1 MSVLQVRTAYGT
13 AAWVTFDT
21 RNGSAAWNG
30 YFPNVPAR
38 FSRRCVVMSGD
49 LSDVDYATL
58 TEFNKDLTHHWA
70 TMGLPRALM
79 TTQAQHEL
87 MYTLQIVLNAIIG
100 DSDATGNA
108 AWTAMVNKGLHP
120 AGQNVAWNP
129 YTCQA
134 FTVPEQFSP
143 ARLAGKAQDRLQMI
157 KDELFLMQT
166 DPAYMRELIRTKR
179 VAISN
184 ITSDLGRENQ
194 LQHAGTLFMIEHYN
208 RYVIWQTIVSRCDE
222 LAETFN
228 HYGARCGSGMHMPRE
243 VSDQMGALG
252 LLLKYSFH
260 SASENFESIIH
271 STRALQSRFQADQFE
286 GHLYVDE
293 YEGELDQS
301 KPADRLRW
309 RLRTLRNH
317 AGTSLT
323 GGFPS
328 LFEFALREEDSAQI
342 MDKPTR
348 EYISD
353 MMIIDDIRIS
363 LSYCQRGEGLG
374 DGGDDSPAMLW
385 RKHKKA
391 CCVYDDPDCRPP
403 KLVFDG
409 KWQQRISILIQD
421 FMDVPWPNGK
431 KDLKWLAKAE
441 VSRTRLASLW
451 KGIAREYEEAE
462 RNGGQQSACGKHFNS
477 SATTFAT
484 DATHLA
490 ALQDERTLCEQ
501 ESHRKERL
509 AEAAASQLQQ
519 QILQTEWGSTPS
531 EPLHHRE
538 KKSKIAATQPFEHA
552 MDGLNIGND
561 QGVVVEAELIPVK
574 KESLAVFR
582 KMYRADSDCLAGGSV
597 RWQVFV
603 QAMKDADFP
612 ATESSGSAATFT
624 DRSGLSISFHRPHPD
639 PVLDHIMLYGMAK
652 RLTKWFGFN
661 SERFVLREKE
671 IDAEGI

>member
-1 MSVLQVRTAYGT
+1 MSVLQVRTAHSA
-13 AAWVTFDT
+13 AAWTTFDA
-21 RNGSAAWNG
+21 RNGAAAWGGCNP
-30 YFPNVPAR
+30 YASAW
-38 FSRRCVVMSGD
+38 FSRRCVIVSGD
-49 LSDVDYATL
+49 LSDIGYATL
-58 TEFNKDLTHHWA
+58 TDFNKDLTHHWA

-79 TTQAQHEL
+79 TIQAQHEL

-108 AWTAMVNKGLHP
+108 AWKTMVNEGLHP

-134 FTVPEQFSP
+134 FTDPEQFSP
-143 ARLAGKAQDRLQMI
+143 AHLAGKAQDRLQMI

-166 DPAYMRELIRTKR
+166 DPAYTRELISTKR

-208 RYVIWQTIVSRCDE
+208 RYVIWQTIASRCDE
-222 LAETFN
+222 LAQTFK
-228 HYGARCGSGMHMPRE
+228 HYGTRCGSGMYMPRE
-243 VSDQMGALG
+243 ASDQMGALG
-252 LLLKYSFH
+252 QLLKYSFH

-271 STRALQSRFQADQFE
+271 STRALQRRFQAGQFE

-301 KPADRLRW
+301 NPADRLRW
-309 RLRTLRNH
+309 RLRTLRNQ
-317 AGTSLT
+317 AGTSLLA
-323 GGFPS
+323 GFS
-328 LFEFALREEDSAQI
+328 DLFEFALREEDSAQI

-348 EYISD
+348 EYMSD
-353 MMIIDDIRIS
+353 MMIIDDINVS
-363 LSYCQRGEGLG
+363 LSYCQRGKGLG

-385 RKHKKA
+385 RKHEKT
-391 CCVYDDPDCRPP
+391 CCVYNDPDCRPP

-409 KWQQRISILIQD
+409 KWQRRIGILIQT
-421 FMDVPWPNGK
+421 FMDAPWPNGK
-431 KDLKWLAKAE
+431 KDLNWLAKAE
-441 VSRTRLASLW
+441 ESRIRLASLW
-451 KGIAREYEEAE
+451 KGIAREYEKAE
-462 RNGGQQSACGKHFNS
+462 RDGGQKSACGKHFNS

-484 DATHLA
+484 DASHLA
-490 ALQDERTLCEQ
+490 ALQNERILCEQ
-501 ESHRKERL
+501 ESRRNEMS
-509 AEAAASQLQQ
+509 AEAAARQLQQ

-531 EPLHHRE
+531 DPLYHRE
-538 KKSKIAATQPFEHA
+538 KKSKIAATQPLEHV

-582 KMYRADSDCLAGGSV
+582 KMYRADSDCLAGGSI

-603 QAMKDADFP
+603 QAMKDADFS

-624 DRSGLSISFHRPHPD
+624 DRFGQRISFHRPHPD

-661 SERFVLREKE
+661 SERFVLREKG
-671 IDAEGI
+671 IDVEGI